1 MSHWDFRSSGPRRFT
16 GPPSTWPARG
26 KRIHARCDPPSHWP
40 FNWPGAVLNPRGIKD
55 LVRQHNLG
63 ISPRRMGQNF
73 LVDPKA
79 LSRIVSVI
87 GAAPGDRVIEIGPGL
102 GALTEELVATGA
114 TVTAIEKDW
123 GFMKVLEDR
132 FKEIQNLTL
141 IHSDILKTDL
151 ATYAGGAP
159 KSLLVVGNVPFS
171 MTSPI
176 LEFLLKHRQWVKRA
190 VLTIQKEVAQ
200 RIVAQPGTKVY
211 SSITLLVQAAFV
223 PSIAFTISPGSF
235 YPQPKVT
242 SAVVRLDPVPE
253 SVIPPAEEEAV
264 LKLVRQL
271 FTHRRKTLLNA
282 LALRGVGVEKE
293 QLLHRLASAGINPTW
308 RPEAFTLQEMAKLH
322 RLIKSL

>member
-1 MSHWDFRSSGPRRFT
+1 M
-16 GPPSTWPARG
+16 
-26 KRIHARCDPPSHWP
+26 
-40 FNWPGAVLNPRGIKD
+40 LNVRAIKE
-55 LVRQHNLG
+55 LVRHHNLG

-73 LVDPKA
+73 LVDPRA
-79 LSRIVSVI
+79 LSRIVATI
-87 GAAPGDRVIEIGPGL
+87 GPQPGDRVIEIGPGL

-114 TVTAIEKDW
+114 TVTAIEKDR
-123 GFMKVLEDR
+123 GFMKVLVDR
-132 FKEIQNLTL
+132 FKETQNLTL

-151 ATYAGGAP
+151 ATTAGGAP

-176 LEFLLKHRQWVKRA
+176 LEFLLHNRQWVKRA

-211 SSITLLVQAAFV
+211 SSITLLVQVAFV

-253 SVIPPAEEEAV
+253 PIVPPEEEEAV
-264 LKLVRQL
+264 LKLVRQI

-282 LALRGVGVEKE
+282 LDLSGFRLGKE
-293 QLLHRLASAGINPTW
+293 ELLKRLNSQKIDPIR
-308 RPEAFTLQEMAKLH
+308 RPETFSLEELLKLYL
-322 RLIKSL
+322 LIKS